1 MNAPGNQGYREM
13 GKGVEGSEPEA
24 GALHP
29 GPIPSA
35 LFGAEGLPLHI
46 VQMPP
51 LCEVTETSHHTS
63 LRQDCG
69 VVYKTGN

>member
-1 MNAPGNQGYREM
+1 M
-13 GKGVEGSEPEA
+13 GKGVEGGEPEA

-46 VQMPP
+46 VQMLP
-51 LCEVTETSHHTS
+51 LCEVTEEGHNYETPT
-63 LRQDCG
+63 
-69 VVYKTGN
+69 KPMK